1 MDYES
6 ITEEKFM
13 EAELIEPA
21 ARQEGEESNNSELK
35 DTRCDWNYVYD
46 EVVWYLTTDGTCAL
60 PFLCLIFILVP
71 ASVMWFIIG
80 FSRH

>member
-6 ITEEKFM
+6 IAEEKFM
-13 EAELIEPA
+13 EAELIDPA

-46 EVVWYLTTDGTCAL
+46 EVV
-60 PFLCLIFILVP
+60 
-71 ASVMWFIIG
+71 
-80 FSRH
+80 